1 MKNYVCLIVGYGR
14 MGHLYLKILKKL
26 KFKNIFIISKPL
38 KKNYQSKKYFFKN
51 INEFKKLKLRPDI
64 GIVSTTTDSH
74 KYYVEK
80 LAKLNTKFILVEKP
94 ISNSIKNIDE
104 MIKICR
110 MKKSI
115 LSVNHSYR
123 FSDAVNLTKRLIIEK
138 KLGKIISINVV
149 GGNMGLAM
157 NGVHFFELFN
167 YLTKNKIT
175 EASAQIDSK
184 TMTNP
189 RGKKFRDKSGII
201 LAKNKKKQYLYINI
215 SEAQGH
221 GKTILITFKN
231 ATIFIDHLNKK
242 LIFNSRVKKN
252 YNLDT
257 RFYATKSKYK
267 IFKFKESLY
276 DSTKLSLINLLKTQK
291 NFVKATDAKEA
302 VKSVIASIESGD
314 NKGKI
319 IKTSSINYLKEYSW
333 A

>member
-14 MGHLYLKILKKL
+14 MGQLYLKVLKKL

-38 KKNYQSKKYFFKN
+38 KKKYQNKKYFFKN
-51 INEFKKLKLRPDI
+51 LNEFKKLKLRPDI

-80 LAKLNTKFILVEKP
+80 LAKLRTKFILVEKP

-110 MKKSI
+110 VKKSI

-123 FSDAVNLTKRLIIEK
+123 YSDAFNLTKRLIIKK
-138 KLGKIISINVV
+138 KLGKIIGINVV

-175 EASAQIDSK
+175 EVSARIDSK
-184 TMTNP
+184 IMTNP
-189 RGKKFRDKSGII
+189 RGKKFKDRSGII

-221 GKTILITFKN
+221 GKTVFITFKN
-231 ATIFIDHLNKK
+231 AIICIDHLNKK
-242 LIFNSRVKKN
+242 LIFNSRLQKN

-257 RFYATKSKYK
+257 RFYGTKSKYK
-267 IFKFKESLY
+267 IFKFKESLF
-276 DSTKLSLINLLKTQK
+276 DSTKLSLINLLQRQK
-291 NFVKATDAKEA
+291 NFVTAADAKEA

-314 NKGKI
+314 NKGKM
-319 IKTSSINYLKEYSW
+319 IKTSSIDNLKEYSW